1 MSTAVGEAT
10 IEGIKHKYVT
20 LTVFYNDTSLVFAV
34 QELKYAFQ
42 EKNFGDFVIIL
53 NSGTRYVFHGS
64 YVVQWS

>member
-1 MSTAVGEAT
+1 MSATAQNKWGE
-10 IEGIKHKYVT
+10 EIKHVT

-42 EKNFGDFVIIL
+42 EKNFGDFIIIT

>member
-1 MSTAVGEAT
+1 MSTAVGEEI
-10 IEGIKHKYVT
+10 IEGVKRKHVT
-20 LTVFYNDTSLVFAV
+20 LTVWYQQSSLVFAV

-42 EKNFGDFVIIL
+42 EPKYGDFVIIL